1 MNAAPADPLRPR
13 RLSRR
18 RPRGAVSPRAAAQ
31 LGVSQSAL
39 SHTIRGLEERLG
51 IRLLTRTTRAVAP
64 TEAGERLLS
73 TIGPRLDEIDS
84 ELAAVTALRD
94 KPAGTIRITTGEHAA
109 TNILWPKLREILPG
123 YPDITVEVIVDYGLT
138 RHRRRTLRR
147 RHPPRRA
154 SGQGHDRRAHR
165 PGTAADR
172 RGIASLFRQPPGAA
186 HPARTSSPTAASTP
200 RLPTYGGLYAWEFE
214 KDGREL
220 KVRVEG
226 QLVFNS
232 PPQGLQA
239 ALDGFGLA
247 FVMEDTARHLVD
259 AGRLIEVLGDWCPP
273 FSGYH
278 IYYPSRRQASP
289 ALGVLVDALRY
300 RGWGGNNQPL
310 IATWLTNPYPCAG
323 ILRAVEGWLPSR
335 FGSHRIFDGEVP
347 LLRSPLGRAGV
358 VGAARRLLGAQ
369 FRRRTG
375 AHHGAQGRRF
385 RDPPAVQDGRRGH
398 RRVLFPGGGE
408 LERGEGRQH
417 SLRLYQGHRGR
428 RPGWTSASPTTSP
441 ARGRPACCAAPTISG
456 TTAVPAPSRPP
467 GISRTCRAIRAP
479 CRRCWTSSGRP
490 PRPPAPSVRPAA
502 TLHADMQ
509 AFLDTVEAYYGKR
522 PVIYTTI
529 DFFEDRLAD
538 GAFSNYPL
546 WVRSTAAEPH
556 ERYGSRPWH
565 FWQYTSTGR
574 VAGINGKADRNVFK
588 TARKPPSSNSSPTA
602 TSRRPWWPSGE
613 DSSRGGTDALYF
625 PRAPSGPR
633 SSACARMTIYVYVFI
648 I

>member
-1 MNAAPADPLRPR
+1 MPR
-13 RLSRR
+13 QPILSDLVAFL
-18 RPRGAVSPRAAAQ
+18 AVARERSFTRAAAQ

-138 RHRRRTLRR
+138 DIVAERYDAGIRLGEHLAKDMIAVRIGPELRLIVVGSPAYFAS
-147 RHPPRRA
+147 HPAPLTP
-154 SGQGHDRRAHR
+154 HDLVAHR
-165 PGTAADR
+165 CINT
-172 RGIASLFRQPPGAA
+172 
-186 HPARTSSPTAASTP
+186 

-300 RGWGGNNQPL
+300 RGWGG
-310 IATWLTNPYPCAG
+310 TTN
-323 ILRAVEGWLPSR
+323 R
-335 FGSHRIFDGEVP
+335 
-347 LLRSPLGRAGV
+347 
-358 VGAARRLLGAQ
+358 
-369 FRRRTG
+369 
-375 AHHGAQGRRF
+375 
-385 RDPPAVQDGRRGH
+385 
-398 RRVLFPGGGE
+398 
-408 LERGEGRQH
+408 
-417 SLRLYQGHRGR
+417 
-428 RPGWTSASPTTSP
+428 
-441 ARGRPACCAAPTISG
+441 
-456 TTAVPAPSRPP
+456 
-467 GISRTCRAIRAP
+467 
-479 CRRCWTSSGRP
+479 
-490 PRPPAPSVRPAA
+490 
-502 TLHADMQ
+502 
-509 AFLDTVEAYYGKR
+509 
-522 PVIYTTI
+522 
-529 DFFEDRLAD
+529 
-538 GAFSNYPL
+538 
-546 WVRSTAAEPH
+546 
-556 ERYGSRPWH
+556 
-565 FWQYTSTGR
+565 
-574 VAGINGKADRNVFK
+574 
-588 TARKPPSSNSSPTA
+588 SSP
-602 TSRRPWWPSGE
+602 
-613 DSSRGGTDALYF
+613 RG
-625 PRAPSGPR
+625 
-633 SSACARMTIYVYVFI
+633 
-648 I
+648 